1 MTSTVQRLHRL
12 VEEVLAGRRL
22 DARRCYTSISP
33 LPPAG
38 ERVVV
43 ECSDA
48 AVSGDVEEKVRAL
61 GLGGGVEIVT
71 LPRPGDRRG
80 GRLVAISSVADV
92 RREPA
97 HASELLTQVIYGDA
111 VVPLKDEGEWHLV
124 RLDDGYVGWVRSWH
138 LLFLTEDRI
147 ISYSEK
153 ARHRVAANHA
163 EVLSE
168 PDPGAVP
175 VTDLVVGTRLSVESC
190 ARRGWRSVTL
200 PDGKAGFIASRAVEA
215 LPKVRTRPRA
225 RVAERLAATGLRFL
239 GIPYLWGGTTPKGFD
254 CSGLIQRVFRLHGV
268 LLPRDSD
275 LQAEYGDER
284 PVGDIAALRAGDLLF
299 FGARADHITHVAMR
313 LPDGLILH
321 AYGQVRT
328 ASLDQRHPL
337 YDANLKKIWQLS
349 RDPLSPGAAPAGLGY
364 GGD

>member
-1 MTSTVQRLHRL
+1 MTSAVQRIHRL
-12 VEEVLAGRRL
+12 VEEVLAGKGL
-22 DARRCYTSISP
+22 DARRCYTSVGP

-48 AVSGDVEEKVRAL
+48 AVSRDVEEKVRAE
-61 GLGGGVEIVT
+61 GLGGGVEVVT
-71 LPRPGDRRG
+71 LPRPGGRGG

-111 VVPLKDEGEWHLV
+111 VVPLKDEGDWHLV

-138 LLFLTEDRI
+138 LLFLTEEKI
-147 ISYSEK
+147 ISYNDR
-153 ARHRVAANHA
+153 ARHRVAVNHA
-163 EVLSE
+163 EVLSA
-168 PDPGAVP
+168 PDQGALP
-175 VTDLVVGTRLSVESC
+175 VTDLVVGTRLSVEPC
-190 ARRGWRSVTL
+190 PRRGWRSVTL
-200 PDGKAGFIASRAVEA
+200 PDGKAGFVASRAVEPI
-215 LPKVRTRPRA
+215 PKGRKPSRA
-225 RVAERLAATGLRFL
+225 RLEAHLAATGLRFL

-275 LQAEYGDER
+275 LQAGYGDER

-299 FGARADHITHVAMR
+299 FGVQADRITHVAMR

-337 YDANLKKIWQLS
+337 YDANLNRIWQLS
-349 RDPLSPGAAPAGLGY
+349 RDPLAPALERGDLG
-364 GGD
+364 

>member
-1 MTSTVQRLHRL
+1 MTETVQRLHRL
-12 VEEVLAGRRL
+12 VEEVLARRRL
-22 DARRCYTSISP
+22 DARRCYTSVSP
-33 LPPAG
+33 LPPTG

-48 AVSGDVEEKVRAL
+48 AVSSEVEEKARTL
-61 GLGGGVEIVT
+61 GLGAGVEVVT
-71 LPRPGDRRG
+71 LPRPDDR

-92 RREPA
+92 RKEPA
-97 HASELLTQVIYGDA
+97 HASELLTQVIYGEA

-124 RLDDGYVGWVRSWH
+124 LLDDGYVGWVRSWH
-138 LLFLTEDRI
+138 LLFLTEEEINSYNDR
-147 ISYSEK
+147 

-168 PDPGAVP
+168 PEAGALP
-175 VTDLVVGTRLSVESC
+175 VTDLVVGTRISVAPC
-190 ARRGWRSVTL
+190 PRRGWRSVTL
-200 PDGKAGFIASRAVEA
+200 PDGRPGFVASRAVEPI
-215 LPKVRTRPRA
+215 PKDRTVSRA
-225 RVAERLAATGLRFL
+225 RLAAGLAATGLRFL

-254 CSGLIQRVFRLHGV
+254 CSGLIQRIFRLHGI

-275 LQAEYGDER
+275 LQAAFGDER
-284 PVGDIAALRAGDLLF
+284 PVGDVTALRAGDLLF
-299 FGARADHITHVAMR
+299 FGAQAERITHVAMR

-328 ASLDQRHPL
+328 ASLDPGHPL

-349 RDPLSPGAAPAGLGY
+349 RDPLTPEAAPGGSRY
-364 GGD
+364 GRD